1 MIMETIKTFFLQ
13 LKDVF
18 ANFKIFPDILDILL
32 VAVVIYAVVIQLRKT
47 KSIQVI
53 KGILFIA
60 VIYAVVSFLGMS
72 ASAYMFRLLFNNII
86 IIFVIL
92 FADEI
97 RQALERV
104 GKGSFGKWI
113 PFFRQEKES
122 AEVDAINA
130 VCRACGAMSRNKVG
144 SLILF
149 QRNTLLGDLTKQA
162 VMIDA
167 QTTFEM
173 LCSIFYPKA
182 PLHDGAVIIKDGRIV
197 AARCVVPMKND
208 RVIHENVGT
217 RHRAALEASLISDC
231 VAVVT
236 SEETG
241 VISIAVEGRLIR
253 GMTDSELREQLGKYL
268 LNDDAKNEKKEKNP
282 EKKSRKKKNETPAPE
297 VVEESS
303 QQAEEAPEQPLPAAE
318 EPAPTPQPAAETE
331 FEQIGE
337 ESEEEK
343 EAVDHA

>member
-1 MIMETIKTFFLQ
+1 MIMETVKTFFLQ

-18 ANFKIFPDILDILL
+18 VNFKIFPDILDILL
-32 VAVVIYAVVIQLRKT
+32 VALVIYAVIIQLRKT

-60 VIYAVVSFLGMS
+60 VVYAVVSLLGMS
-72 ASAYMFRLLFNNII
+72 ASSYMFSRLFNDII

-92 FADEI
+92 FSDEI

-104 GKGSFGKWI
+104 GKGSLGKGL
-113 PFFRQEKES
+113 PFFRQDKEG

-162 VMIDA
+162 VQIDS

-241 VISIAVEGRLIR
+241 MISIAVDGDLIR

-268 LNDDAKNEKKEKNP
+268 LNDENKNA
-282 EKKSRKKKNETPAPE
+282 KKKGEGKKKKKAVKEAAPAALPENASAGQANAPAQAEAQTPAH
-297 VVEESS
+297 V
-303 QQAEEAPEQPLPAAE
+303 AGT
-318 EPAPTPQPAAETE
+318 EPAVQADDASAAAQE
-331 FEQIGE
+331 G
-337 ESEEEK
+337 K
-343 EAVDHA
+343 EDASNG